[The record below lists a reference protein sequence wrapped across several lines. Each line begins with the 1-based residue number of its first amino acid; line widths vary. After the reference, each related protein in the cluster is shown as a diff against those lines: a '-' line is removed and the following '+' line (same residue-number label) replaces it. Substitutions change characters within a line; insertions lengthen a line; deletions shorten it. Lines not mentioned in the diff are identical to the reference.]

1 MWDIEVDVACVGA
14 GPGTLASAVASVDAG
29 VSVFLATP
37 DLQRREGRSNLTVQ
51 ERVRG
56 FLGSWARADMD
67 DETGRYLS
75 ALTEDFRAPGAV
87 DRAPALPVRTVS
99 AVRNDGAVKTFVGSK
114 LGAWQSTCL
123 ASPYGMLF
131 TNVSGW
137 RTAPMRTEDGQSVE
151 VQHVAS
157 VSRAELADGFDAT
170 EWLQAQADSRDIRD
184 HRFTDLERIVFDG
197 GRIVGIE
204 LVTPD
209 GVLAVGVRHGL
220 SLTSS
225 DSALTPPVVAPVGTD
240 DLQLCLVGQAASRFL
255 RVELLGTA
263 LQERPL
269 CTASGRQLHAALRDS
284 RPFRSGAG
292 RCGKLR

>member
-29 VSVFLATP
+29 VSVLLATP
-37 DLQRREGRSNLTVQ
+37 DVQRREGRSNLTVQ

-56 FLGSWARADMD
+56 FLGSWTRADMD
-67 DETGRYLS
+67 VETDRYLT
-75 ALTEDFRAPGAV
+75 ALTDDFRAPGVV
-87 DRAPALPVRTVS
+87 DRAPALTVRNVS

-123 ASPYGMLF
+123 ASPFGLLF
-131 TNVSGW
+131 SSVSGW
-137 RTAPMRTEDGQSVE
+137 RTASMHTDDGQSVE

-157 VSRAELADGFDAT
+157 VSRAELTDGFDAT
-170 EWLQAQADSRDIRD
+170 AWLQARASSRGITN
-184 HRFTDLERIVFDG
+184 HRFTDLERIVFEN
-197 GRIVGIE
+197 GRIVGVE

-209 GVLAVGVRHGL
+209 GLLAVGVRHGL
-220 SLTSS
+220 ALTSS
-225 DSALTPPVVAPVGTD
+225 DSALTPSVVAPVGSD
-240 DLQLCLVGQAASRFL
+240 GLQLCLVGQAASRFL
-255 RVELLGTA
+255 RVELLGTE

-269 CTASGRQLHAALRDS
+269 CTASGRQLHAALRDTRS
-284 RPFRSGAG
+284 LRSGAG

>member
-37 DLQRREGRSNLTVQ
+37 EPECRE
-51 ERVRG
+51 G

-67 DETGRYLS
+67 DETNRYLT
-75 ALTEDFRAPGAV
+75 ALTEDFRAPRDD
-87 DRAPALPVRTVS
+87 DRAPALPMRTVS
-99 AVRNDGAVKTFVGSK
+99 AVRKDGVVKTFVGSR
-114 LGAWQSTCL
+114 LGAWQSACL

-131 TNVSGW
+131 SSVSGW
-137 RTAPMRTEDGQSVE
+137 RTAPMRTDDGQSVE
-151 VQHVAS
+151 VQHVAT
-157 VSRAELADGFDAT
+157 VSRADLADGFDAT
-170 EWLQAQADSRDIRD
+170 EWLQAQASARGIAG
-184 HRFTDLERIVFDG
+184 HRFTDLERLVFED

-204 LVTPD
+204 LATPD
-209 GVLAVGVRHGL
+209 GLLAVGIGHGL
-220 SLTSS
+220 ALTSS
-225 DSALTPPVVAPVGTD
+225 DSALTPPVVAPAGTD
-240 DLQLCLVGQAASRFL
+240 DLQLCIVGQAASRFL

-269 CTASGRQLHAALRDS
+269 CAASGRQLHAALRETRS
-284 RPFRSGAG
+284 LRSGAG